1 MHHRPNSAM
10 DPSLV
15 QATLHLNRSL
25 SQYAMN
31 QTKEAFENMQEAYKL
46 RSKAIG
52 KNSIEAS
59 YCLEALSR
67 WSFTSKSW

>member
-1 MHHRPNSAM
+1 MHHRPSSAM
-10 DPSLV
+10 DTSLV
-15 QATLHLNRSL
+15 QATVHFNRAL
-25 SQYAMN
+25 SMYALN
-31 QTKEAFENMQEAYKL
+31 QTREAFENMQEAYRL